1 MDMKLYEK
9 VKAYVCEHEE
19 EIVADLFR
27 LVRIPSVKSRAEEGA
42 PFGKECRRALD
53 DSVALFRE
61 NGFEASVKSNGMYGI
76 ATYGEGEGDIGI
88 FGHTDV
94 VGVGDDWVFTKPFE
108 PVRIG
113 NTLVGRGVEDN
124 KAGVIGGLYA
134 IKALRDLNIPL
145 RHRIVVFLGA
155 EEESGMKDAAAF
167 AENEKMPVIS
177 FVPDNDYP
185 LCVGEKTIYNGWL
198 RAQNAFT
205 SIRGVEGGFAY
216 NVILDDVRITLEKT
230 ATRKSELL
238 SLIGD
243 NAAYTLTEQEDVL
256 VFAAHGVTA
265 HASVP
270 ERANNAAR
278 LAFALLAKM
287 ESLPEA
293 DRAICASAEKIVA
306 GYNGEGIGI
315 AVSDSV
321 FGKLTAANGMV
332 DLREGKLGISMDIR
346 YGVRHDDE
354 ALFAALR
361 DTCAALGFEEQGG
374 KLSKG
379 CLVHPDSE
387 IVQALV
393 GVYREISGNESA
405 KPYLSGGGTY
415 ARKLENAFSI
425 GTAVPWKPVDL
436 ALPAGHG
443 GAHQSDEVI
452 SLPGLLEAIA
462 LNVMMLV
469 EGDSFAD

>member
-9 VKAYVCEHEE
+9 VKAYIYGHEE

-27 LVRIPSVKSRAEEGA
+27 LVRIPSVKSEAEEGA

-53 DSVALFRE
+53 DAVSLFRE
-61 NGFEASVKSNGMYGI
+61 NGFDASVKCDGMYGI
-76 ATYGEGEGDIGI
+76 ATYGEGDGDIGI

-134 IKALRDLNIPL
+134 VKALRDLEISL

-155 EEESGMKDAAAF
+155 EEESGMKDVVAF
-167 AENEKMPVIS
+167 TENEKMPAVS

-205 SIRGVEGGFAY
+205 AIRGAEGGFAY
-216 NVILDDVRITLEKT
+216 NVILDDIRITLEKT
-230 ATRKSELL
+230 DARKEELL
-238 SLIGD
+238 GLMGNDS
-243 NAAYTLTEQEDVL
+243 AYTLTDGGDVL
-256 VFAAHGVTA
+256 VFTAHGVTA

-287 ESLPEA
+287 ESLPEG

-306 GYNGEGIGI
+306 GYNGEGIGV
-315 AVSDSV
+315 AVSDPV

-332 DLREGKLGISMDIR
+332 DMQEGRLGISMDIR
-346 YGVRHDDE
+346 YGARHDDE
-354 ALFAALR
+354 ALFATLR
-361 DTCAALGFEEQGG
+361 DTCGALGFEEQRS

-379 CLVHPDSE
+379 CLVDPDSE
-387 IVQALV
+387 IVEALTS
-393 GVYREISGNESA
+393 VYRKISGDEST

-443 GAHQSDEVI
+443 GAHQSDEAI